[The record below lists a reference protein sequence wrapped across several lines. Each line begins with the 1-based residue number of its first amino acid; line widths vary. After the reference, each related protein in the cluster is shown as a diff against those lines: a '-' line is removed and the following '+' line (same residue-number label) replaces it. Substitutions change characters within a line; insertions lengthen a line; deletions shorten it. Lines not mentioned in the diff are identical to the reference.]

1 MQPSSLLLLLHEIS
15 PPHPE
20 TPLKFYG
27 LQMQCMLPEKIPAS
41 IAPDVTL
48 MMYMGGESTFGL

>member
-1 MQPSSLLLLLHEIS
+1 MQPSPLLLLLHEIS
-15 PPHPE
+15 PPRLE
-20 TPLKFYG
+20 TPLKFNG

-41 IAPDVTL
+41 IAPDATL